1 MLFPTL
7 RFQILSAISK
17 TLFEISLN
25 KNILFPLKDVNR
37 PLINDT
43 HKEPI
48 SSTAEKLSISFFI
61 NKDEK
66 VLTEVF
72 NDKNDLIWSYKFDA
86 KKGYNE
92 FRWDI
97 IYEKTKSELPYFIHY
112 NKYLPAGNYKLNLK
126 LSDENF
132 EETFNVYEF
141 NN

>member
-1 MLFPTL
+1 MST
-7 RFQILSAISK
+7 
-17 TLFEISLN
+17 
-25 KNILFPLKDVNR
+25 KNILFPLKDINR

-61 NKDEK
+61 DKDEK

-97 IYEKTKSELPYFIHY
+97 IYEKTKSDLPYFIHY
-112 NKYLPAGNYKLNLK
+112 NKYLPAGKYKLNLK
-126 LSDENF
+126 LS
-132 EETFNVYEF
+132 YL
-141 NN
+141 